1 MKGKILV
8 VDDDEGMRKLLG
20 DTLSLEYQVS
30 LAENGGA
37 LQKLF
42 AGEQPDVL
50 LLDVRLG
57 DANGLELLPLIKKR
71 WADTEVIVL
80 TGAPSESEAVSWAV
94 EATKRGAF
102 NFVRKG
108 DRFDIEKLVA
118 DVTNAVEHRRQNE
131 EASTLR
137 PPWKP

>member
-8 VDDDEGMRKLLG
+8 VDDEQGMRRLLSEV
-20 DTLSLEYQVS
+20 LAAEYQVV

-37 LQKLF
+37 LQKCF
-42 AGEQPDVL
+42 GQEQPDVI

-57 DANGLELLPLIKKR
+57 DANGLDLLPQIKKR
-71 WADTEVIVL
+71 WPETEVIIL
-80 TGAPSESEAVSWAV
+80 TGAPDDNEAVSWAV

-108 DRFDIEKLVA
+108 ERFDIEKLVA
-118 DVTNAVEHRRQNE
+118 DVTNAVE
-131 EASTLR
+131 
-137 PPWKP
+137 